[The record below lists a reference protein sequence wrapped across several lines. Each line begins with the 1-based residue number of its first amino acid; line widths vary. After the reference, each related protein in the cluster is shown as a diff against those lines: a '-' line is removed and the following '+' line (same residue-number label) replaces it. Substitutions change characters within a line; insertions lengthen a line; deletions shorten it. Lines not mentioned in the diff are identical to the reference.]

1 MYGQYSCSIITGLFV
16 QLQTVNSTNS
26 FNNIQELLLNE
37 NCKMSSNKCVK
48 QLRKNYVKE
57 QQEMSHSE
65 KLRLIDDELNAF
77 YK

>member
-1 MYGQYSCSIITGLFV
+1 MNFEKY
-16 QLQTVNSTNS
+16 
-26 FNNIQELLLNE
+26 NIQRKEIYIELN
-37 NCKMSSNKCVK
+37 MSNSKCIK
-48 QLRKNYVKE
+48 QLRKNYVKD

>member
-1 MYGQYSCSIITGLFV
+1 
-16 QLQTVNSTNS
+16 
-26 FNNIQELLLNE
+26 
-37 NCKMSSNKCVK
+37 MSNNKCVK